1 MGMQQD
7 QLLMHKLIERSA
19 IVAPD
24 EEVVTAT
31 EDGVRRQT
39 YRETR
44 ARSHQL
50 AHALAGAGIEIGDRV
65 GTFMWNG
72 SRHLEAYWASAGMGC
87 VLHTINIR
95 LGPKDLEY
103 IINHAGAE
111 IIIVDADLLPMLE
124 TVADVIPA
132 VRQIVVATEPGFE
145 GWTTTLT
152 NAIDYEDFI
161 AGQPEHYDWPE
172 IPRPARSVCVTPA
185 GPLVIQRASNTNTV
199 RSICTR
205 SCNR

>member
-65 GTFMWNG
+65 GTD
-72 SRHLEAYWASAGMGC
+72 R
-87 VLHTINIR
+87 R
-95 LGPKDLEY
+95 RK
-103 IINHAGAE
+103 
-111 IIIVDADLLPMLE
+111 
-124 TVADVIPA
+124 A
-132 VRQIVVATEPGFE
+132 V
-145 GWTTTLT
+145 
-152 NAIDYEDFI
+152 
-161 AGQPEHYDWPE
+161 
-172 IPRPARSVCVTPA
+172 S
-185 GPLVIQRASNTNTV
+185 
-199 RSICTR
+199 
-205 SCNR
+205 

>member
-124 TVADVIPA
+124 TVADVMIHTMRA
-132 VRQIVVATEPGFE
+132 
-145 GWTTTLT
+145 L
-152 NAIDYEDFI
+152 
-161 AGQPEHYDWPE
+161 H
-172 IPRPARSVCVTPA
+172 SHK
-185 GPLVIQRASNTNTV
+185 PLVHEGKYFEEVVDVV
-199 RSICTR
+199 RTPPSLSYQYHLRQTPL
-205 SCNR
+205 

>member
-50 AHALAGAGIEIGDRV
+50 AHALAGAGIVHTTSRSATGPCV
-65 GTFMWNG
+65 TSNTYSPNG
-72 SRHLEAYWASAGMGC
+72 SFRDAGPFGWGRELTAPTIVKE
-87 VLHTINIR
+87 VLRETIH
-95 LGPKDLEY
+95 G
-103 IINHAGAE
+103 
-111 IIIVDADLLPMLE
+111 
-124 TVADVIPA
+124 
-132 VRQIVVATEPGFE
+132 
-145 GWTTTLT
+145 
-152 NAIDYEDFI
+152 NA
-161 AGQPEHYDWPE
+161 
-172 IPRPARSVCVTPA
+172 ARSTA
-185 GPLVIQRASNTNTV
+185 HAQAD
-199 RSICTR
+199 
-205 SCNR
+205 